1 MKRTIIL
8 LIAAILTIALLTG
21 CNAEKNKADNSQT
34 DAYAINTVYPVDCTV
49 SLLNEKQAKYLKK
62 DADRLPFGVKGKK
75 ELSRPEAVEFSWTHS
90 GNDID
95 EFVLSISKNEDM
107 SNAVT
112 YTSDENSLSVYN
124 LEIDT
129 EYYWTVSTNEEISTV
144 SKFETSSDAPR
155 MLYVDGIT
163 NVRDIG
169 GWITENG
176 TRTKQGLIYRCG
188 RLNESADNGCS
199 VIITESGKKAM
210 LDDLNVKTELDLRQ
224 PHTGETGGITSS
236 PLGEG
241 VTYINCPIDW
251 SGDLHGDNNGQIL
264 KIFSI
269 LSDKTNYPIIVHC
282 SIGTDRTGMLSFLLN
297 ALLGVPEK
305 ELYRDYMFSNFAEI
319 GGKRKLTNLTES
331 QYYNDVKNSSGDT
344 LSEKAYNFLHGIGVP
359 KEQLNAIIS
368 SFTE

>member
-1 MKRTIIL
+1 MKRTLVFLMSVVMIITL
-8 LIAAILTIALLTG
+8 FTG
-21 CNAEKNKADNSQT
+21 CDAEKNKVNNPQMGTS
-34 DAYAINTVYPVDCTV
+34 AINTVYPVDCTV
-49 SLLNEKQAKYLKK
+49 RLLNEKQAKYLKK
-62 DADRLPFGVKGKK
+62 DADSLPFGVNGKK
-75 ELSRPEAVEFSWTHS
+75 ELSRPEAVEFSWTYS

-95 EFVLSISKNEDM
+95 KFVLSISKNEDM
-107 SNAVT
+107 SNSVT

-144 SKFETSSDAPR
+144 SKFETSSEAPR
-155 MLYVDGIT
+155 MLYVDGVT

-176 TRTKQGLIYRCG
+176 TRTRQGIIYRCG

-199 VIITESGKKAM
+199 VIITESGKKVM
-210 LDDLNVKTELDLRQ
+210 LNDLNVKTELDLRQ
-224 PHTGETGGITSS
+224 THTGETGGITSS

-251 SGDLHGDNNGQIL
+251 SGDLHGDNNEQIL

-269 LSDKTNYPIIVHC
+269 LSDKNNYPIIVHC

-297 ALLGVPEK
+297 ALLGVSE
-305 ELYRDYMFSNFAEI
+305 EDLYRDYMFSNFAEI
-319 GGKRKLTNLTES
+319 GGTRKLTKLTES
-331 QYYNDVKNSSGDT
+331 QYYNDVKNASGNT
-344 LSEKAYNFLHGIGVP
+344 LSEKAYNFLHEIGVP

-368 SFTE
+368 NFTE

>member
-1 MKRTIIL
+1 MKKIIIL
-8 LIAAILTIALLTG
+8 LMSLVLTISLFTS
-21 CNAEKNKADNSQT
+21 CDTEKNNVDDSQMDT
-34 DAYAINTVYPVDCTV
+34 SVINAIYPVDCAV
-49 SLLNEKQAKYLKK
+49 SLHNEKQTKYLKK
-62 DADRLPFGVKGKK
+62 DAGKLPFGVNGKK
-75 ELSRPEAVEFSWTHS
+75 ELSRPEPIEFSWTPYK
-90 GNDID
+90 NNVD
-95 EFVLSISKNEDM
+95 EFIISISKNEDM
-107 SNAVT
+107 SDSVT
-112 YTSDENSLSVYN
+112 YTANENSLSVYN

-129 EYYWTVSTNEEISTV
+129 EYYWTVSANEKTSTV
-144 SKFETSSDAPR
+144 SKFKTSSDAPR
-155 MLYVDGIT
+155 VLYVDGIT

-169 GWITENG
+169 GWVTENG

-199 VIITESGKKAM
+199 VIITETGKKVL
-210 LDDLNVKTELDLRQ
+210 LDDLGVKTELDLRQ

-236 PLGEG
+236 PLGET

-251 SGDLHGDNNGQIL
+251 SGDLHGDNNEQIL

-269 LSDKTNYPIIVHC
+269 LSDKNNYPIIVHC

-297 ALLGVPEK
+297 ALLGVPEE

-331 QYYNDVKNSSGDT
+331 LYYNDVKNARGDT
-344 LSEKAYNFLHGIGVP
+344 LSEKTYNFLHEIGVP

-368 SFTE
+368 NFTE

>member
-34 DAYAINTVYPVDCTV
+34 DASAIKTVYPVDCTV

-62 DADRLPFGVKGKK
+62 DADRLPIGVKGKK

-90 GNDID
+90 GNDIN

-129 EYYWTVSTNEEISTV
+129 EYYWTVSTNEKISTV

-163 NVRDIG
+163 NVRDMG
-169 GWITENG
+169 GWIIENG
-176 TRTKQGLIYRCG
+176 TRTNQGLIYRCG

-224 PHTGETGGITSS
+224 PHTGETGGIASS

-241 VTYINCPIDW
+241 VTYMNCPIDW
-251 SGDLHGDNNGQIL
+251 SGDLRGDNNGQIL

-297 ALLGVPEK
+297 ALLGFPEK

-368 SFTE
+368 NFTE

>member
-21 CNAEKNKADNSQT
+21 CNAEKNKSDNSQT
-34 DAYAINTVYPVDCTV
+34 DASAIKTVYPVDCTV

-62 DADRLPFGVKGKK
+62 DADRLPIGVKGKK

-90 GNDID
+90 GNDINQ
-95 EFVLSISKNEDM
+95 FVLSISKNEDM

-129 EYYWTVSTNEEISTV
+129 EYYWTVGTNEKISTV

-163 NVRDIG
+163 NVRDMG
-169 GWITENG
+169 GWIVENG
-176 TRTKQGLIYRCG
+176 TRTNQGLIYRCG

-224 PHTGETGGITSS
+224 PHTGETGGIASS

-251 SGDLHGDNNGQIL
+251 SGDLRGDNNGQIL

-368 SFTE
+368 NFTE

>member
-1 MKRTIIL
+1 MKKTLIL
-8 LIAAILTIALLTG
+8 LMSVIMIITLFTG
-21 CNAEKNKADNSQT
+21 CYAEKNKADNSQT
-34 DAYAINTVYPVDCTV
+34 DASAINAVYPVDCTV
-49 SLLNEKQAKYLKK
+49 RLLNEKQAKYLKK
-62 DADRLPFGVKGKK
+62 DADSLPFGVNGKK
-75 ELSRPEAVEFSWTHS
+75 ELSRPEAVEFSWTYS

-95 EFVLSISKNEDM
+95 KFVLSISKNEDM
-107 SNAVT
+107 SNSVT

-144 SKFETSSDAPR
+144 SKFETSSEAPR
-155 MLYVDGIT
+155 MLYVDGVT

-176 TRTKQGLIYRCG
+176 TRTRQGIIYRCG

-199 VIITESGKKAM
+199 VIITESGKKVM
-210 LDDLNVKTELDLRQ
+210 LNDLNVKTELDLRQ
-224 PHTGETGGITSS
+224 THTGETGGITSS

-251 SGDLHGDNNGQIL
+251 SGDLHGDNNEQIL

-269 LSDKTNYPIIVHC
+269 LSDKNNYPIIVHC

-297 ALLGVPEK
+297 ALLGVSE
-305 ELYRDYMFSNFAEI
+305 EDLYRDYMFSNFAEI
-319 GGKRKLTNLTES
+319 GGTRKLTKLTES
-331 QYYNDVKNSSGDT
+331 QYYNDVKNASGNT
-344 LSEKAYNFLHGIGVP
+344 LSEKAYNFLHEIGVP
-359 KEQLNAIIS
+359 KEQLNAIILN
-368 SFTE
+368 FTE